1 MWRVYAGTTSLET
14 LGSPEER
21 TVTDERGD
29 GISRRGLSGLAAA
42 LAGAAAAGE
51 ANAAAD
57 PAALREANLRLVQ
70 RVYAEVLG
78 PIDPG
83 PVDDIFTPDYIQH
96 NPNVTSGAQGLKE
109 MLIRSRKN
117 IPNAE
122 HHVKRILVD
131 GNMAMA
137 HVHVIFRPG
146 QELGHA
152 AVDIFRIENGKIA
165 EHWDVTQDVPATA
178 VNKNGMF

>member
-1 MWRVYAGTTSLET
+1 MLDG
-14 LGSPEER
+14 
-21 TVTDERGD
+21 GD
-29 GISRRGLSGLAAA
+29 GISRRRFSGLPVAAA
-42 LAGAAAAGE
+42 LATAGVAAVGE
-51 ANAAAD
+51 ASAATD
-57 PAALREANLRLVQ
+57 GGAALRAANLRLVQ
-70 RVYAEVLG
+70 RVYDEVLG

-83 PVDDIFTPDYIQH
+83 PVDEIFAPDYIQH
-96 NPNVTSGAQGLKE
+96 NPNVVSGSQGLKD

-146 QELGHA
+146 QERGHA

-165 EHWDVTQDVPATA
+165 EHWDVTQDIPATA
-178 VNKNGMF
+178 ANTNGMF

>member
-1 MWRVYAGTTSLET
+1 MM
-14 LGSPEER
+14 
-21 TVTDERGD
+21 DERGD
-29 GISRRGLSGLAAA
+29 GISRRGLGGLGGLAALVA
-42 LAGAAAAGE
+42 AGAAAADE
-51 ANAAAD
+51 ASAATASA
-57 PAALREANLRLVQ
+57 AALREANLRLVQ
-70 RVYAEVLG
+70 RVYTEVLG

-96 NPNVTSGAQGLKE
+96 NPNVVSGSQGLKE

-165 EHWDVTQDVPATA
+165 EHWDVTQDVPATS

>member
-1 MWRVYAGTTSLET
+1 MT
-14 LGSPEER
+14 
-21 TVTDERGD
+21 TDERGD
-29 GISRRGLSGLAAA
+29 GISRRRFSGLPVAAA
-42 LAGAAAAGE
+42 LATTGI
-51 ANAAAD
+51 AAD
-57 PAALREANLRLVQ
+57 EASAATDGAAALREANLRLVQ
-70 RVYAEVLG
+70 RVYEEVLG

-83 PVDDIFTPDYIQH
+83 PVDEIFAPDYIQH
-96 NPNVTSGAQGLKE
+96 NPNVVSGAQGLKD

-117 IPNAE
+117 IPNAQ

-165 EHWDVTQDVPATA
+165 EHWDVTQDVPATSQ
-178 VNKNGMF
+178 NKNGMF

>member
-1 MWRVYAGTTSLET
+1 M
-14 LGSPEER
+14 
-21 TVTDERGD
+21 TDEGGN
-29 GISRRGLSGLAAA
+29 GISRRGLGGLAAA
-42 LAGAAAAGE
+42 FAATGGAVAGE
-51 ANAAAD
+51 ASAATD
-57 PAALREANLRLVQ
+57 QGAALRAANLRLVQ
-70 RVYAEVLG
+70 RVYDEVLG

-83 PVDDIFTPDYIQH
+83 PVDEIFAADYIQH
-96 NPNVTSGAQGLKE
+96 NPNVLSGSQGLKE

-117 IPNAE
+117 IPNAQ

-146 QELGHA
+146 EELGHA

-178 VNKNGMF
+178 KNTNGMF

>member
-1 MWRVYAGTTSLET
+1 MT
-14 LGSPEER
+14 EE
-21 TVTDERGD
+21 GAS
-29 GISRRGLSGLAAA
+29 GISRRRLGGLPLAAA
-42 LAGAAAAGE
+42 LAAAGGGGE
-51 ANAAAD
+51 ASAATDAA
-57 PAALREANLRLVQ
+57 AALREANLRLVR
-70 RVYAEVLG
+70 RVYDEVLG

-83 PVDDIFTPDYIQH
+83 PVDEIFTADYIQH
-96 NPNVTSGAQGLKE
+96 NPNVASGAQGLKE
-109 MLIRSRKN
+109 MLVRSRRN

-122 HHVKRILVD
+122 HRVKRILVD

-146 QELGHA
+146 ERGHA

-165 EHWDVTQDVPATA
+165 EHWDVTQDVPETA

>member
-1 MWRVYAGTTSLET
+1 M
-14 LGSPEER
+14 
-21 TVTDERGD
+21 TDKVGD
-29 GISRRGLSGLAAA
+29 GVSRRSLGGLLMA
-42 LAGAAAAGE
+42 AGAAAASD
-51 ANAAAD
+51 ASAATDSAAAKR
-57 PAALREANLRLVQ
+57 AANLRLVQ
-70 RVYAEVLG
+70 RVYEEVLG

-96 NPNVTSGAQGLKE
+96 NPNVVSGSQGLKE

-131 GNMAMA
+131 GDMAMA

-165 EHWDVTQDVPATA
+165 EHWDVTQDVPATS